1 MDLKA
6 SIAYLL
12 RDQKGMSESALA
24 EILKSVL
31 GTKSTELK
39 KSLSEMKK
47 KGEIVQEEELIKA
60 TARAKRRIP
69 KTEKIRYILPLWHRR
84 WTMIVF
90 NIPEKEKKVRDQL
103 RYQLKKY
110 GFSVW
115 QNSVWICPHPLH
127 PDLKLYLSNHGLE
140 NKVKVFY
147 GIISSADEKN
157 LIASVWRPQKIE
169 KLYQHF
175 IQEAKRR
182 FKRLKN
188 LNNLDPE
195 LKEKALD
202 LLAKLTELN
211 YLDIVRQDPRL
222 PRSLLSK
229 NWLGF
234 RAYKIYQQLDKYLK

>member
-31 GTKSTELK
+31 GTKSSELK
-39 KSLSEMKK
+39 KALKEMEK
-47 KGEIVQEEELIKA
+47 KGEIVRKEDLIKT

-69 KTEKIRYILPLWHRR
+69 KTQKIKYVLPLWHRR

-90 NIPEKEKKVRDQL
+90 NIPEKEKKIRDQL
-103 RYQLKKY
+103 RYQLKKH
-110 GFSVW
+110 GFAVW
-115 QNSVWICPHPLH
+115 QNSVWVSPHPL
-127 PDLKLYLSNHGLE
+127 PQELKLYLVNHELE
-140 NKVKVFY
+140 KKVKVFY
-147 GIISSADEKN
+147 GVLSSEDERS
-157 LIASVWRPQKIE
+157 LIASVWQPQRIE
-169 KLYQHF
+169 KAYRQF

-182 FKRLKN
+182 FKRLKS

-202 LLAKLTELN
+202 LLAKLTELK
-211 YLDIVRQDPRL
+211 YLEIVKQDPRL
-222 PRSLLSK
+222 PRPLLPRE
-229 NWLGF
+229 WVGF
-234 RAYKIYQQLDKYLK
+234 RAFRIYQQLDKYLK